1 MDCNNRHR
9 HGGAAWENR
18 VYGQV
23 ALLMAGIVVLSAV
36 ITLLT
41 GTAQH
46 GKAKTRI
53 VASFYPVYVAALNLT
68 QGIDDVELV
77 SLTGPQTGCLGMIS
91 SCRRIT

>member
-1 MDCNNRHR
+1 M
-9 HGGAAWENR
+9 GKR